1 MTAAAA
7 GVVNMRNADAQQPT
21 GGRSGRLH
29 GQRIEVW
36 LTTDEKRALAVV
48 AAQAGLSASAFL
60 RAAGLNQ
67 PIHAKADAE
76 AAEKLV
82 KVAADLGRFGGLLKL
97 WLSERHDQG
106 APAVRVSHVL
116 DETRTLQQQMLQLAM
131 QVSSR

>member
-1 MTAAAA
+1 VTAAVV
-7 GVVNMRNADAQQPT
+7 GVVGMRNADAQQPT

-36 LTTDEKRALAVV
+36 LTTDEKQALANA

-76 AAEKLV
+76 AADKLV

-97 WLSERHDQG
+97 WLSERRDQG
-106 APAVRVSHVL
+106 APAVRVSHL
-116 DETRTLQQQMLQLAM
+116 LGETHALQQQMLQLIM
-131 QVSSR
+131 QVAPR